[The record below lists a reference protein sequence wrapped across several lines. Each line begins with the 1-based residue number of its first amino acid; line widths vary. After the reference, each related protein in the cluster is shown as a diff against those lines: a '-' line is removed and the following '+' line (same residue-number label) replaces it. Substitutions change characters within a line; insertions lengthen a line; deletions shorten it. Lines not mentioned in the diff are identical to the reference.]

1 MTTINAPAPAPAPR
15 QKAPAGPSEK
25 FSLPLGVRLTQWHY
39 LLAYGTIVVAIVAA
53 VMTPAFI
60 GSNNLSQLLAAIS
73 DRALIILPMALII
86 IIREIDL
93 SVASIMGLA
102 SVSLGVMLQ
111 AGAPLP
117 VALLLTLVIGGA
129 AGAFNGAFVAYL
141 RLPAIIVTLGTL
153 ALFRGLCYIIL
164 GSESISSFPEA
175 LTNFGFLNIPGT
187 RIPLVILPFVVLA
200 IVYAIV
206 LHRSAT
212 GRRILALGGNPDAAK
227 YSGVKTRRLTLWL
240 FITTGLVCALGGII
254 YTARLS
260 SSRADNAFGL
270 ELDVIT
276 IVFLGGVSM
285 LGGKGNIAGVAWAL
299 ALVSIVRN
307 VLGLNGVGGDVQG
320 TVVGMILIV
329 SLLLSNTVGAEF
341 ARRRRSRLQ
350 NLFDARP
357 AETPGAEEVT
367 PAQKS

>member
-1 MTTINAPAPAPAPR
+1 MTSMKAATIASASV
-15 QKAPAGPSEK
+15 GPTER

-39 LLAYGTIVVAIVAA
+39 LLAYCTVVVAIVAA
-53 VMTPAFI
+53 IMTPAFI
-60 GSNNLSQLLAAIS
+60 GTNNLSQLLAGVS
-73 DRALIILPMALII
+73 ERALIVLPMALII

-111 AGAPLP
+111 GGVPLP
-117 VALLLTLVIGGA
+117 LAILLTLLIGGL

-141 RLPAIIVTLGTL
+141 GLPAIIVTLGTL

-164 GSESISSFPEA
+164 GSESISTFPEA

-187 RIPLVILPFVVLA
+187 RIPFTILPFVVLA
-200 IVYAIV
+200 LVYAVV

-212 GRRILALGGNPDAAK
+212 GRRVLALGGNPDAAR
-227 YSGVKTRRLTLWL
+227 YSGVKTRRLTMWL
-240 FITTGLVCALGGII
+240 FVTTGLVCALGGVI

-270 ELDVIT
+270 ELDIIT

-285 LGGKGNIAGVAWAL
+285 LGGKGNIAGVVWAL

-307 VLGLNGVGGDVQG
+307 LLGLNGVGGDAQG
-320 TVVGMILIV
+320 TVIGLILIV

-341 ARRRRSRLQ
+341 DRRRRSRLQ
-350 NLFDARP
+350 NLFDSRP
-357 AETPGAEEVT
+357 AETPGGEEVE
-367 PAQKS
+367 PERRP